1 MHGFALETGIIDA
14 NGQLPGVRVQ
24 GGHVCVL
31 LYYGQGVL
39 HSHSPMYVHHKRFLM
54 PAYVAEEWNTIAEG
68 GPDFYPSHLP
78 MALLEP
84 QPSMASMQ
92 QG

>member
-24 GGHVCVL
+24 GGHVCFCTMAKVSCTVTL
-31 LYYGQGVL
+31 QCTYKQ
-39 HSHSPMYVHHKRFLM
+39 FLM
-54 PAYVAEEWNTIAEG
+54 FAYVAEEWNTIAEG

>member
-24 GGHVCVL
+24 GGHMCAL
-31 LYYGQGVL
+31 FYQGVL
-39 HSHSPMYVHHKRFLM
+39 HSYSPMYAYHKRCLT
-54 PAYVAEEWNTIAEG
+54 PAYLAEEWNTIAEG